1 MINPDDD
8 KQKISIELAV
18 DTKKIE
24 EEFPLVSLVI
34 TTRNEEK
41 HIANCLESIK
51 AQTYPEAKIEI
62 IVVDNNSTDRTKE
75 IAMEYTDKVYNKGP
89 ERSAQR
95 NFGVHQ
101 ARGKYILYLDA
112 DMILSPDVIKE
123 CVVKCDKENVDALYI
138 PEKITGEGFWI
149 KVRNFER
156 SFYNAT
162 PIDCV
167 RFIKRDLFEEVGGF
181 DESLTGPEDW
191 DLDRRIRAG
200 TKRKFDII
208 NAPIYHNEA
217 DFNLVEYVKG
227 KNYYIRDIDKYKRKW
242 GAHDPIIK
250 KQLGA
255 YYRLFGVFFD
265 NGKWKKLI
273 RHLLLTIA
281 MYYLRLR
288 VALTYLRYKTYY
300 HRLPIIPYF
309 PKYKNRDGR

>member
-1 MINPDDD
+1 MINPNDD
-8 KQKISIELAV
+8 KQKISIELVV
-18 DTKKIE
+18 DTKKME
-24 EEFPLVSLVI
+24 EEFHLVSLVI

-62 IVVDNNSTDRTKE
+62 IVVDNKSTDRTKE

-191 DLDRRIRAG
+191 DLDRRIRGG

-265 NGKWKKLI
+265 NGKWKKLM
-273 RHLLLTIA
+273 RHPLLTIA

-288 VALTYLRYKTYY
+288 VGLAYLRDKTYY
-300 HRLPIIPYF
+300 HRLPIIPYS